1 MDGVIVD
8 GSVAVAWC
16 FPDEKGEYP
25 ESVLDSLTSAGAI
38 VPSLWSLEVAN
49 ALLMGERRK
58 RSTPEGTAKSVQF
71 LESLPINVDDAT
83 APQAFGHTLHL
94 ARAHNLSAYD
104 ASYLELAI
112 RRGLP
117 LASLDEKLKAAA
129 TVVGVALYTAI

>member
-1 MDGVIVD
+1 MGGVIVD

-25 ESVLDSLTSAGAI
+25 ESVLDSLASAGAV

-58 RSTPEGTAKSVQF
+58 RSTPEETAKSVQF
-71 LESLPINVDDAT
+71 LGSLPISVDDAT

-94 ARAHNLSAYD
+94 ARTHNLSTYD
-104 ASYLELAI
+104 ASYLELAM

-129 TVVGVALYTAI
+129 TVVGVALFTAT